1 MWSQAYTSSPYQ
13 AKQQEDFMEKHSL
26 EYNCYIASKAW
37 SLKRSER
44 LKIDDYKCA
53 MCGRPQDKTKN
64 GLQVHHI
71 SYKRLGNEDV
81 FRDLVS
87 LCPACHRKIHQFYKR
102 ARYANVGQ
110 N

>member
-1 MWSQAYTSSPYQ
+1 MR
-13 AKQQEDFMEKHSL
+13 KHTASY
-26 EYNCYIASKAW
+26 ENYIRSAAW
-37 SLKRSER
+37 QLKREER

-71 SYKRLGNEDV
+71 SYRRLGNEIV
-81 FRDLVS
+81 YEDLVS
-87 LCPACHRKIHQFYKR
+87 LCPNCHRKIHQFYKR
-102 ARYANVGQ
+102 ARRANVGQ